1 MLKNN
6 KYLLDTHV
14 LLWWFAADKQL
25 GHLAKQMIADA
36 NNQIFCSVASH
47 WEMVIKQSLG
57 KLRFPKKMFET
68 LEDGGIFIVPIEARH
83 VLELQDLPPIHKDP
97 FDRMLIAQAQADNL
111 TVITADANIQKYQIN
126 TLEASI

>member
-14 LLWWFAADKQL
+14 LLWWFSADKQL
-25 GHLAKQMIADA
+25 GYSAKKTIADT
-36 NNQIFCSVASH
+36 NNQIFCSVASY

-57 KLRFPKKMFET
+57 KLKFPKKMFET
-68 LEDGGIFIVPIEARH
+68 IEDGGIFIVPIEVRH

-111 TVITADANIQKYQIN
+111 TVITADVNIQKYQIN
-126 TLEASI
+126 TLEASA